1 MLCVEYTQIVIQ
13 IVLEAILKTFIILW
27 AVIDPIGTIPV
38 FLEATKNFNTA
49 TKKMVAMNAIL
60 IASGI
65 LIFFL
70 VLGQFLLEYM
80 RISLPAFEISGG
92 FVLFV
97 FALTMIFGQ
106 GKPEEEKNMIRE
118 YRHVTVF
125 PIAIPSI
132 ASPGAITA
140 IVLLTDNYRYTILE
154 QFITAI
160 VMFLIL
166 GITYVLLLLA
176 NGVQRRI
183 GETGIIV
190 ISKIMGLIL
199 SAVAIES
206 ILAGIKAYYSL

>member
-1 MLCVEYTQIVIQ
+1 M
-13 IVLEAILKTFIILW
+13 EAILKTLIILW

-38 FLEATKNFNTA
+38 FLEATKNFNTP
-49 TKKMVAMNAIL
+49 TKKKVAINAVL
-60 IASGI
+60 IAAGV

-70 VLGQFLLEYM
+70 VAGQFLLEYM

-106 GKPEEEKNMIRE
+106 GKPEEEKNMIKDFK
-118 YRHVTVF
+118 HVTVF

-140 IVLLTDNYRYTILE
+140 IVLLTDNYRYSIIE
-154 QFITAI
+154 QLITA
-160 VMFLIL
+160 VLMMVIL
-166 GITYVLLLLA
+166 GLTLVLLLLA
-176 NGVQRRI
+176 NQVQKRI
-183 GETGIIV
+183 GDTGIIV

-199 SAVAIES
+199 AAVAIES